1 MPERYVGCSVRRLPP
16 HKAVEAARTAIKI
29 NPANAPVIP
38 PSLAPIP
45 QERIALLTS
54 KYWGPKGVNLTV
66 QFLDGPDQPTRSKI
80 LSHMN
85 AWGKTANVTF
95 AETQGQGQVRIAR
108 QQGQG
113 YWSYLGT
120 DILSIP
126 AGQPTMNLEGFTAQ
140 GTPDSEFY
148 RVVRHETG
156 HTLGFPHEHL
166 RKEIV
171 QRLDPQK
178 TIAYFQQNDGWDA
191 QTTTEQ
197 VLTPLVDSDLTAL
210 PTDVLSIMCY
220 QLPGQITVDGKDIP
234 GGNDIDDEDYQLCAK
249 LYPKSDT
256 GGPTPPAPAGGKL
269 FTLTF
274 RRPVRKGG
282 RVTFST
288 PVAIP
293 QGKYDFVPE
302 AAAGQAEAEAE
313 DGE

>member
-1 MPERYVGCSVRRLPP
+1 VPEKYVGCSIKRLPP
-16 HKAVEAARTAIKI
+16 HKAVEAARQATRE
-29 NPANAPVIP
+29 NPGNAPLIP
-38 PSLAPIP
+38 PSLAPMP
-45 QERIALLTS
+45 PERIALLTS
-54 KYWGPKGVNLTV
+54 RYWGAKGVNLTV
-66 QFLDGPDQPTRSKI
+66 QFLDNPDQATRSKI

-85 AWGKTANVTF
+85 AWGKTANVAF

-120 DILSIP
+120 DVLSIP
-126 AGQPTMNLEGFTAQ
+126 VGQPTMNLEGFTAQ

-166 RKEIV
+166 RREII
-171 QRLDPQK
+171 QRLDRQK
-178 TIAYFQQNDGWDA
+178 TISYFQQADGWDA

-220 QLPGQITVDGKDIP
+220 QLPAQITVDGQPIP
-234 GGNDIDDEDYQLCAK
+234 GGNDIDDEDAALCAK
-249 LYPKSDT
+249 LYPKSDGAGGG
-256 GGPTPPAPAGGKL
+256 GGPATGKL

-274 RRPVRKGG
+274 RQPVRKGG
-282 RVTFST
+282 RITFFT

-293 QGKYDFVPE
+293 AAKYDFVPE
-302 AAAGQAEAEAE
+302 SAAGHAEVEAEA
-313 DGE
+313 GE